1 MPSGSPYHGPT
12 ARTQATRRAWLMLGV
27 GLIVFLIVGF
37 SGQWL
42 RAPAYAWG
50 AAAIAFNI
58 SAWRSFAHLDAA
70 GTAAHAGGEV
80 PSSAARRLLLIL
92 ATVLSLATVV
102 LLLMDASRAADLQRA
117 IGSVVALTV
126 IVASWMLIHT
136 VFTLRYAAEYFEN
149 DPPQGI
155 DFNQDD
161 PPRYLDFA
169 YMAFSTGMTYQVSD
183 TAITTTKIR
192 TTVLI
197 HSFYAFIFGT
207 AIMATTINLVVSL
220 A

>member
-1 MPSGSPYHGPT
+1 MPSGSPHHGPT

-27 GLIVFLIVGF
+27 GLVVFLIAGF
-37 SGQWL
+37 TGNWL

-50 AAAIAFNI
+50 AAAVAFNI

-80 PSSAARRLLLIL
+80 PSSRARRLLLNL
-92 ATVLSLATVV
+92 ATVLSFATVI
-102 LLLMDASRAADLQRA
+102 LLLIDTSRAADLQRA
-117 IGSVVALTV
+117 ISAGTALTV
-126 IVASWMLIHT
+126 IVASWLLIHT

-149 DPPQGI
+149 DPPKGI

-183 TAITTTKIR
+183 TSITTSKIR
-192 TTVLI
+192 TTILI